1 MNIYRYLGQS
11 LAFTALLGSLSL
23 LGCMVGPDYKKPE
36 LTTPQ
41 NWQTAPVSEKSSEQ
55 QWWQRFNDPILNH
68 LLEKALLGN
77 LDLKTAEARIIE
89 ARALHA
95 SATAALFPTGDLM
108 AGANR
113 QGNTIGFP
121 GGSSNIAQQ
130 VKQPFNMFKTGFDV
144 SWELDLFGGHRRS
157 AEAAKAEFEA
167 ANVTR
172 DDIII
177 CTLAEIAKTYV
188 EIRQFQN
195 QLAIAHQIV
204 VVDTK
209 TTELTQQR
217 VDIGSNAGIDVT
229 RTLAILEHDQ
239 SQRAYFK
246 SVLAQAEFRMDV
258 LLGEQPGLS
267 HTLVKTEAEIPSA
280 DKALI
285 LAIPAVVMTHRPDI
299 RHAERML
306 AAATAQQGVVTAKFY
321 PDISLTGFIG
331 LFNTNAGNFLNVS
344 SKSWTMGGNVLWPI
358 LSYGTLSA
366 NLHAADAKQQAAM
379 TQYQQAMINAFSD
392 VERSL
397 TAYSEQEKIW
407 QSLEKSGKANNHVV
421 QIANERYVAGIS
433 SLLEVLDAQR
443 SLYNM
448 QNQVTIAKA
457 QTSINLISV
466 YKSLGGSWLE
476 TTSPSSVLAKPN

>member
-1 MNIYRYLGQS
+1 MNSYRYLGQS
-11 LAFTALLGSLSL
+11 LAFTLILGSLL
-23 LGCMVGPDYKKPE
+23 LSACMVGPDYKKPE
-36 LTTPQ
+36 LPAPQ
-41 NWQTAPVSEKSSEQ
+41 SWQAAPISKNASEQ
-55 QWWQRFNDPILNH
+55 LWWQQFNDPILNQ
-68 LLEKALLGN
+68 LLEKAWLGN
-77 LDLKTAEARIIE
+77 LDIKTAEARIMQ

-108 AGANR
+108 AGASR
-113 QGNTIGFP
+113 QGNIIGFP
-121 GGSSNIAQQ
+121 GGSSSIAQQ

-144 SWELDLFGGHRRS
+144 SWELDFFGGHRRS

-172 DDIII
+172 DDILIS
-177 CTLAEIAKTYV
+177 TLAEIAKTYV
-188 EIRQFQN
+188 EIRQYQN
-195 QLAIAHQIV
+195 QLAIAKQIV
-204 VVDTK
+204 DADTK

-239 SQRAYFK
+239 SQLAYFK
-246 SVLAQAEFRMDV
+246 NMLAQAKFRMDV
-258 LLGEQPGLS
+258 LLGEKPGLS
-267 HTLVKTEAEIPSA
+267 HTLVKAAAEIPST

-285 LAIPAVVMTHRPDI
+285 LDAPAVVMTHRPDI

-306 AAATAQQGVVTAKFY
+306 AVATAQQGVATAKFY

-331 LFNTNAGNFLNVS
+331 LFNTNAGNFINVS

-379 TQYQQAMINAFSD
+379 TQYQQAIISAFSD
-392 VERSL
+392 VERSV
-397 TAYSEQEKIW
+397 TAYNEQEKVW

-421 QIANERYVAGIS
+421 QIAQERYEAGIS

-443 SLYNM
+443 SLYNT

-466 YKSLGGSWLE
+466 YKSLGGSWQH
-476 TTSPSSVLAKPN
+476 K

>member
-1 MNIYRYLGQS
+1 MNSYRYIGQS
-11 LAFTALLGSLSL
+11 LAFTLILGSLL
-23 LGCMVGPDYKKPE
+23 LSACMVGPDYKKPE
-36 LTTPQ
+36 LPAPQ
-41 NWQTAPVSEKSSEQ
+41 SWQAGPISKNTSEQ
-55 QWWQRFNDPILNH
+55 LWWQNFNDPILNQ
-68 LLEKALLGN
+68 LLEKAWLGN
-77 LDLKTAEARIIE
+77 WDIKTAEARIMQ

-108 AGANR
+108 AGASR

-121 GGSSNIAQQ
+121 GGSSSIAQQ

-172 DDIII
+172 DDILIS
-177 CTLAEIAKTYV
+177 TLAEIAKTYV
-188 EIRQFQN
+188 EIRQYQN
-195 QLAIAHQIV
+195 QLAIAQQIV
-204 VVDTK
+204 DADTK

-239 SQRAYFK
+239 SQLSYFK
-246 SVLAQAEFRMDV
+246 NVLAQAEFRMDV
-258 LLGEQPGLS
+258 LLGEKPGLS
-267 HTLVKTEAEIPSA
+267 NTLVKAAAEIPST

-285 LAIPAVVMTHRPDI
+285 LDAPAVVMTHRPDI
-299 RHAERML
+299 RHAELML
-306 AAATAQQGVVTAKFY
+306 AVATAQQGVATAKFY

-331 LFNTNAGNFLNVS
+331 LFNTNAGNFINVS

-379 TQYQQAMINAFSD
+379 TQYQQAIISAFSD
-392 VERSL
+392 VERSV
-397 TAYSEQEKIW
+397 TAYNEQEKVW

-421 QIANERYVAGIS
+421 QIAQERYEAGIS

-443 SLYNM
+443 SLYNT
-448 QNQVTIAKA
+448 QNQVIVAKA

-466 YKSLGGSWLE
+466 YKSLGGSWQL
-476 TTSPSSVLAKPN
+476 K

>member
-1 MNIYRYLGQS
+1 MNIYRYLGQC
-11 LAFTALLGSLSL
+11 LAFTILLGSLSL

-36 LTTPQ
+36 LAAPQ
-41 NWQTAPVSEKSSEQ
+41 SWQAAPVSEKSNEQ

-108 AGANR
+108 AGASR

-121 GGSSNIAQQ
+121 GGSSSIAQQ

-172 DDIII
+172 DDILIS
-177 CTLAEIAKTYV
+177 TLAEIAKTYV
-188 EIRQFQN
+188 EIRQYQR
-195 QLAIAHQIV
+195 QLAIAQQIV
-204 VVDTK
+204 DADNK
-209 TTELTQQR
+209 TTELIQQR
-217 VDIGSNAGIDVT
+217 VAIGSNAGIDVT
-229 RTLAILEHDQ
+229 RTLAILEHDR
-239 SQRAYFK
+239 SQLAYFK
-246 SVLAQAEFRMDV
+246 NMLVQAEFRMDV
-258 LLGEQPGLS
+258 LLGEKPGLS
-267 HTLVKTEAEIPSA
+267 HTLVKEKTEIPST
-280 DKALI
+280 DMALI
-285 LAIPAVVMTHRPDI
+285 LATPAVVMTHRPDI
-299 RHAERML
+299 RHADRML
-306 AAATAQQGVVTAKFY
+306 AAATAQQGVATAKFY

-344 SKSWTMGGNVLWPI
+344 SKSWSMGGNVLWPI

-379 TQYQQAMINAFSD
+379 TQYQQAMISAFSD

-397 TAYSEQEKIW
+397 TAYSEQEKVW

-421 QIANERYVAGIS
+421 QIAQERYVAGIS
-433 SLLEVLDAQR
+433 SLLDVLDAQR
-443 SLYNM
+443 SLYNT

-466 YKSLGGSWLE
+466 YKSLGGSW
-476 TTSPSSVLAKPN
+476 